1 VFLEATH
8 PHAAAL
14 TSRPVP
20 CAAPPGGRGGVT
32 SSAPAHV
39 QSREQPIA
47 AQHGTAG
54 TTATLSLVLLYY
66 FSLKKRLL

>member
-1 VFLEATH
+1 
-8 PHAAAL
+8 
-14 TSRPVP
+14 
-20 CAAPPGGRGGVT
+20 
-32 SSAPAHV
+32 V

-54 TTATLSLVLLYY
+54 TTAALSLVLLYY